1 MPSHSTAEYAV
12 IGLGAAGI
20 ATVWKLARAG
30 RTVIG
35 IDKSDVPNDQGSSHG
50 HTRLL
55 RVAYREG
62 EKYVPL
68 VRRAIE
74 LWREL
79 ERETSAHIFHQTG
92 VFYAGSPGNE
102 FINASLASAQTHNVR
117 LEHNAKGLN
126 NQLTLPGDWSS
137 FTELEGGFVECENS
151 IQCLADQAR
160 RAGAKVQTR
169 THVKAISERNDSV
182 EVETD
187 RGTISA
193 RKLVIATGA
202 WSPELLP
209 ALAPH
214 LSTERRTLHWFA
226 DPTGRYALSAG
237 FKPFIIDAGD
247 GMSFYGFPD
256 IDGRGVKVAEHVSGG
271 DAVNIAQLNRTITA
285 QDTNS
290 IKHLARKYLPDLTG
304 PTHSKVC
311 AYPMTS
317 DGHFIIDRLAGSK
330 RIIVGVGLCGH
341 GFKFAPTLGEAFAGL
356 AQDQPPPIDIGFLS
370 LRRFDAK
377 TF

>member
-1 MPSHSTAEYAV
+1 MTSHSTAEYAV

-20 ATVWKLARAG
+20 ATLWNLARAG
-30 RTVIG
+30 RDVIG
-35 IDKSDVPNDQGSSHG
+35 IDKSDIPNDQGSSHG
-50 HTRLL
+50 ATRLL
-55 RVAYREG
+55 RVAYSEG

-68 VRRAIE
+68 VRRAIG

-79 ERETSAHIFHQTG
+79 EREASARLFHQTG
-92 VFYAGSPGNE
+92 VFYAGSPGNK
-102 FINASLASAQTHNVR
+102 FIKASLASAQTHNVR
-117 LEHNAKGLN
+117 LEHNAKGLS

-137 FTELEGGFVECENS
+137 FTELEGGFVECEMA
-151 IQCLADQAR
+151 IQCLSDQAR
-160 RAGAKVQTR
+160 RAGARMLTR
-169 THVKAISERNDSV
+169 THVKAISERNDCV
-182 EVETD
+182 DVETD

-209 ALAPH
+209 ALAPQ

-226 DPTGRYALSAG
+226 DPAGRYSLSSG

-247 GMSFYGFPD
+247 GKSFYGFPD
-256 IDGRGVKVAEHVSGG
+256 IDGRGVKVAEHLSGADVG
-271 DAVNIAQLNRTITA
+271 NIAELDRTITA
-285 QDTNS
+285 QDSQS
-290 IKHLARKYLPDLTG
+290 IQHLARKYLPDLNG

-317 DGHFIIDRLAGSK
+317 DGHFIIDRLTGSK

-341 GFKFAPTLGEAFAGL
+341 GFKFAPALGEALACL
-356 AQDQPPPIDIGFLS
+356 AQDQLPPINVEFLS

-377 TF
+377 TS